1 MPKARLSGLQLV
13 SVTWADRG
21 GKVSLEGELN
31 DLLMAVCGRRAVLKR
46 LDGPGAK
53 LLAERI

>member
-1 MPKARLSGLQLV
+1 MWRDGQPI
-13 SVTWADRG
+13 
-21 GKVSLEGELN
+21 EGELN
-31 DLLMAVCGRRAVLKR
+31 DLLMAICGRRAVLKR